1 MLQDMEIRV
10 RQDHHPLWTDRF
22 IEEPDSL
29 QCPVEMGRERGET
42 GEEIIAY
49 PHLLVAE
56 EGIEELPEGLPHLLT
71 LPLDPTGSGRPQP
84 GGR

>member
-1 MLQDMEIRV
+1 MAEVAKSKLKLLFLSRIFAKE
-10 RQDHHPLWTDRF
+10 TDESHG
-22 IEEPDSL
+22 ISV
-29 QCPVEMGRERGET
+29 Q
-42 GEEIIAY
+42 EIIEK
-49 PHLLVAE
+49 LAE